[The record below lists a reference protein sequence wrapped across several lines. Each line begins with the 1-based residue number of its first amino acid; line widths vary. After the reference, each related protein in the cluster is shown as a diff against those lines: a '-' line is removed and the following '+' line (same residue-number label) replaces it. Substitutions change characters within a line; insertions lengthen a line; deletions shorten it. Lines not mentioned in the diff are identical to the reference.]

1 MKTLSNLL
9 SLLGIFLI
17 MTFLMAV
24 SCRKEKPAPKPVVP
38 TISSFT
44 ISSTTMNSVTFNFSV
59 SNYSSL
65 KLSIDGRV
73 MDISGNTFIV
83 SGLNAGKAY
92 TATITASNADGSVS
106 STQNFT
112 TSKSNISITS
122 FKVTDTSWNSA
133 SFAFSGASNAP
144 ITSFTLIN
152 NNTSASIDVTNKTTH
167 SVDNLVPDSSYTFTF
182 KVKDN
187 TGNEVSQNVTFKT
200 KEKASEWFSTKK
212 VTYEYQFDIIGNAV
226 SAKLTIETN
235 NSASSAKTLD
245 YLSAGFGEYG
255 KAVKMLRYSLNGG
268 NWVRS
273 IASPEGV
280 VAFTNVTFQPGDNTF
295 ESYFS
300 LKPNVGGV
308 PNNSPLSFSF
318 IAMSDRE
325 GGTLPKGGSF
335 PAAVAVG
342 GVNASVQPTVI
353 TSNWNGYMFGNAVAL
368 PSNTIG
374 LPGIYQSI
382 ALKANGPAPA
392 RFASIKF
399 KNPYASFTGM
409 VFGYQNI
416 WKYELHDGVGKNVT
430 SFSWQN
436 DYVTLNLPNEAII
449 KTDGSNNDYY
459 IRSYIRNSGSDL
471 FFSGDY
477 TPGKMGFILTSKYD
491 LVLKNS
497 NDQVIDLSDVVIL
510 QDGVQVN

>member
-1 MKTLSNLL
+1 MGIILL
-9 SLLGIFLI
+9 
-17 MTFLMAV
+17 MTTLMAT
-24 SCRKEKPAPKPVVP
+24 SCHKEPIVP
-38 TISSFT
+38 TTGTKPSIESVSV
-44 ISSTTMNSVTFNFSV
+44 STTMNSATINVV
-59 SNYSSL
+59 AKNYSSMTATL
-65 KLSIDGRV
+65 DGGSPV
-73 MDISGNTFIV
+73 NISGAIHTVNGLSPNKSYVVVITATNSDGSTSYSQSFATQKSSLTVKEFKVVDSAMNGASFVFYAEGNATIV
-83 SGLNAGKAY
+83 S
-92 TATITASNADGSVS
+92 
-106 STQNFT
+106 Q
-112 TSKSNISITS
+112 
-122 FKVTDTSWNSA
+122 
-133 SFAFSGASNAP
+133 
-144 ITSFTLIN
+144 TLVN
-152 NNTSASIDVTNKTTH
+152 VNTSESIDVTSKTTH
-167 SVDNLVPDSSYTFTF
+167 SVNNLVPDSSYTFTF

-200 KEKASEWFSTKK
+200 KEKTSEWFSMKK

-268 NWVRS
+268 SWVRS

-318 IAMSDRE
+318 ITMHDRE

-342 GVNASVQPTVI
+342 GVNAVVQPTVI

-382 ALKANGPAPA
+382 ALKATGPAPA